1 MNPKK
6 PPVFVFLG
14 RGGAG
19 KTETGPLVS
28 KLTGLPVIEL
38 GQYIREQAKKKDP
51 VAENVVSNWM
61 AKGVYFP
68 AEYSFQF
75 MEKAIAENPQRFQ
88 NGFIIDGFPRK
99 KEDLEKF
106 RQFVDARG
114 FRVGGLLEFK
124 IPIWVADR
132 RQKQREGRPETKE
145 AVQSRHQEFKNN
157 EQKVIDAFKKAGLVR
172 TIGMQL
178 AGRKRKL
185 GQSRIPLELFN
196 PNFLKRKA
204 RLVAKS
210 VTKLRKRK

>member
-1 MNPKK
+1 MNSKR
-6 PPVFVFLG
+6 PPVFIFLG

-61 AKGVYFP
+61 AKGIYFP

-88 NGFIIDGFPRK
+88 NGFIVDGFPRK

-106 RQFVDARG
+106 REFVNTRG

-132 RQKQREGRPETKE
+132 RQKQRKGRPETKQ
-145 AVQSRHQEFKNN
+145 AVESRHQEFKNN
-157 EQKVIDAFKKAGLVR
+157 EQKVIDAFRKAGLVR
-172 TIGMQL
+172 TIGMEL
-178 AGRKRKL
+178 GGRKGKL
-185 GQSRIPLELFN
+185 GQSRIPLELSN
-196 PNFLKRKA
+196 PRFLKKKA
-204 RLVAKS
+204 GIIAKR
-210 VTKLRKRK
+210 VKELRKRK